1 MAKVIKNGN
10 SQAIIINKQELKASG
25 IDIGDSLEV
34 IIQDDQISFVEKAKS
49 LKDEIQDFYRQGGQ
63 YNEKEID
70 FGVPVGDEIC

>member
-10 SQAIIINKQELKASG
+10 SYAITVNKQELKASG
-25 IDIGDSLEV
+25 IDISDSLEV
-34 IIQDDQISFVEKAKS
+34 IIQDGQISFVKKAQS

-70 FGVPVGDEIC
+70 FGGPVGNEIW

>member
-10 SQAIIINKQELKASG
+10 SYAITVNKQELKASG
-25 IDIGDSLEV
+25 IDISDSLEV
-34 IIQDDQISFVEKAKS
+34 IIQDGQISFVKKAQS